1 MKVLVACEFSGT
13 VRDEFLKLGH
23 DAVSCDLLPSMSD
36 KGRHIQGDVMDVIAA
51 EKWDLMI
58 AHPPCTYLT
67 IAANRAFK
75 EDPTRERER
84 EREKAFEFAMKLY
97 NADIPRICMEN
108 PMGYLN
114 THFRKPDQTIHPWMF
129 GDCVMKRTCL
139 WLKHLPKLYW
149 SVSYPRIPE
158 PIYYRGNTP
167 IHFVEA
173 SHTKGTGL
181 KRWQLRSKTFHGIAE
196 AMALQWGSEE
206 TQYFY
211 QKYEGN

>member
-84 EREKAFEFAMKLY
+84 ER
-97 NADIPRICMEN
+97 R
-108 PMGYLN
+108 
-114 THFRKPDQTIHPWMF
+114 HSS
-129 GDCVMKRTCL
+129 
-139 WLKHLPKLYW
+139 LP
-149 SVSYPRIPE
+149 
-158 PIYYRGNTP
+158 
-167 IHFVEA
+167 
-173 SHTKGTGL
+173 
-181 KRWQLRSKTFHGIAE
+181 
-196 AMALQWGSEE
+196 
-206 TQYFY
+206 
-211 QKYEGN
+211 

>member
-84 EREKAFEFAMKLY
+84 EKAFEFAMKLY

-108 PMGYLN
+108 PTGYIN
-114 THFRKPDQTIHPWMF
+114 THFRKPDQIIHPYMF
-129 GDCVMKRTCL
+129 GDSEMKRTCL
-139 WLKHLPKLYW
+139 WLKNLSKLYW
-149 SVSYPRIPE
+149 TVQYPNKPQPITYYKGHYAVYYHDSCRI
-158 PIYYRGNTP
+158 
-167 IHFVEA
+167 
-173 SHTKGTGL
+173 KGL
-181 KRWQLRSKTFHGIAE
+181 SKWQMRSKTFHGIAE